1 MYNQPHF
8 NQHIKHIFICL
19 LLLLSSATVYSQD
32 REYLIKSAFIEKITR
47 FIDWPENSDADNE
60 DVVFGIITEDEKIFK
75 TVSYY
80 FKNQQINKKH
90 VQVKRIESSGDL
102 EDIDILY
109 VTVDIRN
116 ELCQTILNTSDTNY
130 LIFTD
135 NISQQKN
142 IHINLRTSNNRM
154 TFQINPQR
162 LEENGFYVNSKLYA
176 YGEIINKND

>member
-1 MYNQPHF
+1 MYNQKHF
-8 NQHIKHIFICL
+8 IQHMKHIFICL
-19 LLLLSSATVYSQD
+19 MLILFSTTVYSQD

-60 DVVFGIITEDEKIFK
+60 DVVFGIITKDEKVVK
-75 TVSYY
+75 TVRYY
-80 FKNQQINKKH
+80 FKNQQINHKH
-90 VQVKRIESSGDL
+90 VQVKRIESLSDL
-102 EDIDILY
+102 EDVDILY
-109 VTVDIRN
+109 VTVNLEN
-116 ELCQTILNTSDTNY
+116 ELCQTIFNTSDTNY

-142 IHINLRTSNNRM
+142 IHINLQTSNNRM
-154 TFQINPQR
+154 TFQINPKR